1 MSSFVSDIP
10 ALFKINQ
17 EEGSMRWKQF
27 FTPTKS
33 IDAAEA
39 KAFMAERSQDEFN
52 LIDVRQT
59 KEYEASHIPGSKLI
73 PIAELDKRLDEID
86 PSKPTLVY

>member
-1 MSSFVSDIP
+1 
-10 ALFKINQ
+10 
-17 EEGSMRWKQF
+17 MRWKQF
-27 FTPTKS
+27 FTPAKS

-39 KAFMAERSQDEFN
+39 KAFMAERSQDDFN
-52 LIDVRQT
+52 LIDVRQL

-73 PIAELDKRLDEID
+73 PIADLDKRLDEID